1 MKFLIDN
8 ALPPKIATHL
18 AQIGHDC
25 VHVRDY
31 GLQSASDEVIFSR
44 AAEENRILVSA
55 DTDFGTL
62 LHETGWPGPSVVLLR
77 RTAGDPSVELDLLAA
92 SLLRRDVCEALE
104 RGSIVV
110 IEPKKI
116 RIRALPIGGEAE

>member
-8 ALPPKIATHL
+8 ALSATVAKRL

-31 GLQSASDEVIFSR
+31 GLQSATDEVIFLR
-44 AAEENRILVSA
+44 AAAEDRILVSA

-62 LHETGWPGPSVVLLR
+62 LHETGWSGPSVVLLR
-77 RTAGDPSVELDLLAA
+77 RTSGNPSVEFELLAA
-92 SLLRRDVCEALE
+92 SLRLRDVQEALE

-110 IEPKKI
+110 IEPRKI
-116 RIRALPIGGEAE
+116 RIRVLPIGGETE